1 MSTEE
6 NKATI
11 RRYIEEAWNK
21 GNVAIIDE
29 LMASSYARYMAGS
42 TLPLDREGQKQRI
55 KGFLNAFPDFRLTI
69 EDLVAE
75 ADKVVFRMTGRGTH
89 HGAFMGIAPTGRSV
103 AISIIDIARFTNG
116 KVIEHW
122 GNRDDLGMLQQLG
135 AIPMPSV

>member
-29 LMASSYARYMAGS
+29 LMAPSYARYMAGS
-42 TLPLDREGQKQRI
+42 APPLDREGQKQRI
-55 KGFLNAFPDFRLTI
+55 KGFLNAFPDLRLTI

-75 ADKVVFRMTGRGTH
+75 GDKVVFRMTGRGTH
-89 HGAFMGIAPTGRSV
+89 HSAFMGIAPTGKPMT
-103 AISIIDIARFTNG
+103 ITIIDIARFANG
-116 KVIEHW
+116 QVVEHW

-135 AIPMPSV
+135 AIPMPG